1 MISRSS
7 PTYEKPTSQRRL
19 GSHHFLGM
27 AFAGQQQG
35 AVQEGHGT
43 AVRELQG
50 CHSWIRTAGTA
61 GCPEISQVLG
71 LPSGMNGF

>member
-27 AFAGQQQG
+27 AVAGQQQG

-50 CHSWIRTAGTA
+50 CHRGSGLQGLQGGQRSARFW
-61 GCPEISQVLG
+61 GCMDFKYP
-71 LPSGMNGF
+71 